1 MATALKDQ
9 FRELF
14 HNLDYNQIG
23 KKGCEYL
30 IKANWPILN
39 ILDLYKNRIDREGV
53 KQLGKSKWPFL
64 KIIRLGK

>member
-30 IKANWPILN
+30 IKANWP
-39 ILDLYKNRIDREGV
+39 
-53 KQLGKSKWPFL
+53 
-64 KIIRLGK
+64 